1 MAVLGRATDGM
12 SSGTNHLIRN
22 RKAQLVMTA
31 DDIVREL
38 MWDLGPKPAAFRENR
53 PHRSLRPTKLGC
65 WAVSARTT
73 RWRWK
78 PSRS

>member
-1 MAVLGRATDGM
+1 MVVESPDSGGSRATAHCADGDDRSVMAVPGRATDGM

-38 MWDLGPKPAAFRENR
+38 M
-53 PHRSLRPTKLGC
+53 
-65 WAVSARTT
+65 
-73 RWRWK
+73 
-78 PSRS
+78 